1 MSLPEWTNL
10 GVLPPVHPTEVGS
23 GSNRSPYSTT
33 FQELVDRFSTS
44 AERIDILKGF
54 LRYRTALYEVGIV
67 RGFQWLGGSFVENIE
82 SLEERSPRDMDVITF
97 FYIPEDTD
105 QRSLAARSPDLFASR
120 NTKHAYQV
128 DAYSI
133 TLGEPMTERHV
144 KMIAYWYSMWSHRR
158 DGTWKGFVQVDLDPE
173 QDAAV
178 RQSIVTHVNR
188 DPS

>member
-10 GVLPPVHPTEVGS
+10 GVLPPVHPTETGN
-23 GSNRSPYSTT
+23 GLNRSPYPITI
-33 FQELVDRFSTS
+33 QEILDRFSTS
-44 AERIDILKGF
+44 AERIDVLKGF
-54 LRYRTALYEVGIV
+54 LSYRAALHAAGIV
-67 RGFQWLGGSFVENIE
+67 RGFQWLDGSFMENVEH
-82 SLEERSPRDMDVITF
+82 LEDRPPRDMDVVTF
-97 FYIPEDTD
+97 FYMPEGMD
-105 QRSLAARSPDLFASR
+105 QRSLVARSPDLFASR
-120 NTKHAYQV
+120 HTKQAYQV
-128 DAYSI
+128 DAYSM
-133 TLGEPMTERHV
+133 TLGGPMTEPHV